1 MSLSDCPEDG
11 HMDQEP
17 PETSAG
23 NSMVVMNPHI
33 ETEFTKIITKSRTA
47 DKNGEKEL
55 EEEKT

>member
-1 MSLSDCPEDG
+1 
-11 HMDQEP
+11 
-17 PETSAG
+17 
-23 NSMVVMNPHI
+23 MVVMNPHI

>member
-1 MSLSDCPEDG
+1 
-11 HMDQEP
+11 MDQEP

-47 DKNGEKEL
+47 GKNGEKEL